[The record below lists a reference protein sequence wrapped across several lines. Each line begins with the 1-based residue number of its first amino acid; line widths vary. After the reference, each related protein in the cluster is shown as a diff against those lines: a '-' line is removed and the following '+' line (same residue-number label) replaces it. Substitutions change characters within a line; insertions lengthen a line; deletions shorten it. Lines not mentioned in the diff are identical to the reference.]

1 MKISWSLCYQLN
13 YLEELK
19 VSEFYL
25 KSALISKLQL
35 WINFNFRSN
44 LRMISP
50 KNWVYFFSRHR
61 VWEKHVP
68 STEISFKAT
77 SSCLYLN
84 SILDKLM
91 IVTVL
96 IRYKSW
102 QSQIFLR
109 SCNFYCFT
117 IFFLLVLCCALLYS
131 SRFFI
136 LFIYFSLFTLCT

>member
-25 KSALISKLQL
+25 KNVYISKTTTLDQFQFQIKL
-35 WINFNFRSN
+35 ANDF
-44 LRMISP
+44 P
-50 KNWVYFFSRHR
+50 KKQSILFSRHR